1 LFHEFRSVPEFD
13 PFKEAWIMDNPT
25 PAAPPSPPP
34 TTPSGEPAP
43 DPAAIR
49 RAAWAGL
56 IGTALEQYDFVIYG
70 TASALIFSELFF
82 PNVSASVGILA
93 SFSTYAV
100 GFAARPLGG
109 LFFSRYGDRLGR
121 KWVLVATLLLMG
133 GSTLAIGLL
142 PTYGQVGLLAPVL
155 LLICRMGQGFGAGAE
170 QSGAAAL
177 LTETAAKGRRGRL
190 SSLVMTGAAL
200 GTALGAVAWILAQRL
215 SDDALM
221 TWGWRLVFGS
231 SLVVTVVAMVI
242 RRKLNESPVFKDLK
256 ERQAQQLQ
264 EKTESPVKDVLTKG
278 RKPMLLVLFMNFG
291 ISTQSYTYQVF
302 MASYLVTTVGV
313 DKDFV
318 PEVLLMGAICGG
330 IAAVCFGTLS
340 DRFGRKPVY
349 SLILSA
355 LVLLPAPTFV
365 ALNSGSKVAI
375 TVAVIVGFI
384 LACQGAVGVQM
395 SFFPELFG
403 NRYRYAGVT
412 LGREFSSVIGG
423 GVAPLICTALVTA
436 FSGSWVPV
444 AVYMMVV
451 TTVSLIATRMAP
463 ETRDRDLTLPY
474 DSTDPGHARARQ
486 ELALSGGERE
496 AGERMEKVG
505 D

>member
-1 LFHEFRSVPEFD
+1 
-13 PFKEAWIMDNPT
+13 MDSNTT
-25 PAAPPSPPP
+25 PAAAPLSPPAE
-34 TTPSGEPAP
+34 TPSGEPAA
-43 DPAAIR
+43 DPGAVR

-70 TASALIFSELFF
+70 TASALIFSDLFF

-142 PTYGQVGLLAPVL
+142 PTYGQVGLLAPIL

-170 QSGAAAL
+170 QSGGATL
-177 LTETAAKGRRGRL
+177 LTETAARGRRGRL
-190 SSLVMTGAAL
+190 SSLVMAGAAL
-200 GTALGAVAWILAQRL
+200 GTALGAVAWILVQRL

-221 TWGWRLVFGS
+221 SWGWRLVFGS
-231 SLVVTVVAMVI
+231 SLVVTIVAMVI
-242 RRKLNESPVFKDLK
+242 RRKLNESPVFQDLK
-256 ERQAQQLQ
+256 KQAERPV
-264 EKTESPVKDVLTKG
+264 SPVKEVFAHG
-278 RKPMLLVLFMNFG
+278 RRPMLLVLFMNFG

-313 DKDFV
+313 DKEFV
-318 PEVLLMGAICGG
+318 PEVLLLGAICGG
-330 IAAVCFGTLS
+330 IAAIGFGTLS
-340 DRFGRKPVY
+340 DRLGRKPVY
-349 SLILSA
+349 TLILSA

-365 ALNSGSKVAI
+365 ALNSGSKIAI
-375 TVAVIVGFI
+375 TVAIVVGFI

-395 SFFPELFG
+395 SYFPELFG

-436 FSGSWVPV
+436 FSGSWIPV
-444 AVYMMVV
+444 AVYMMLV
-451 TTVSLIATRMAP
+451 TTVSLITTRMAP
-463 ETRDRDLTLPY
+463 ETLDRDLNTPV
-474 DSTDPGHARARQ
+474 DSTDPAEIRARQ
-486 ELALSGGERE
+486 ERALSSGPLSA
-496 AGERMEKVG
+496 AG

>member
-1 LFHEFRSVPEFD
+1 
-13 PFKEAWIMDNPT
+13 MDHTT
-25 PAAPPSPPP
+25 PAVTPPSPPA
-34 TTPSGEPAP
+34 TTPSGEPTP
-43 DPAAIR
+43 EPAAVR

-121 KWVLVATLLLMG
+121 KWILVTTLLLMG

-142 PTYGQVGLLAPVL
+142 PTYGQVGLLAPIL

-215 SDDALM
+215 SDEALM
-221 TWGWRLVFGS
+221 SWGWRLVFGS
-231 SLVVTVVAMVI
+231 SLVVTVAAMII

-256 ERQAQQLQ
+256 EQQAQEQ
-264 EKTESPVKDVLTKG
+264 ERREKAASPVREVLTQG
-278 RKPMLLVLFMNFG
+278 RRPMLLVLFMNFG

-313 DKDFV
+313 PKDFV
-318 PEVLLMGAICGG
+318 PEVLLLGAICGG
-330 IAAVCFGTLS
+330 IAAICFGTLS
-340 DRFGRKPVY
+340 DRFGRRPVY
-349 SLILSA
+349 TLILSA

-375 TVAVIVGFI
+375 TVAIVVGFI

-436 FSGSWVPV
+436 FSGSWIPV
-444 AVYMMVV
+444 AVYMMLV

-474 DSTDPGHARARQ
+474 DSTDPGHVRARQ
-486 ELALSGGERE
+486 ERAPDRS
-496 AGERMEKVG
+496 AERMEKVG

>member
-1 LFHEFRSVPEFD
+1 MESNAIP
-13 PFKEAWIMDNPT
+13 A
-25 PAAPPSPPP
+25 AAPPSPSAPSP
-34 TTPSGEPAP
+34 STSGETTP
-43 DPAAIR
+43 DPAAVR

-82 PNVSASVGILA
+82 PNVSPSVGILA

-142 PTYGQVGLLAPVL
+142 PTYNQVGLLAPIL
-155 LLICRMGQGFGAGAE
+155 LLLFRMGQGFGAGAE
-170 QSGAAAL
+170 QSGGATL
-177 LTETAAKGRRGRL
+177 LTETAALGRRGRL

-200 GTALGAVAWILAQRL
+200 GTAMGAVAWILAQQL
-215 SDDALM
+215 SDEALM
-221 TWGWRLVFGS
+221 TWGWRAVFCS
-231 SLVVTVVAMVI
+231 SLVVTVAAMVI
-242 RRKLNESPVFKDLK
+242 RRKLNESPVFEDLK
-256 ERQAQQLQ
+256 EQQARPA
-264 EKTESPVKDVLTKG
+264 SPVKEVFRNGK
-278 RKPMLLVLFMNFG
+278 KPMFLVLFMNFG

-313 DKDFV
+313 DKKFV
-318 PEVLLMGAICGG
+318 PEVLLLGAICGG
-330 IAAVCFGTLS
+330 IAAFGFGTLS
-340 DRFGRKPVY
+340 DRIGRRPLY
-349 SLILSA
+349 TMILSA
-355 LVLLPAPTFV
+355 LVLLPAPTFM

-375 TVAVIVGFI
+375 TVAIVIGFI

-423 GVAPLICTALVTA
+423 GVAPLICTALITA
-436 FSGSWVPV
+436 FSGSWIPV
-444 AVYMMVV
+444 AVYMMLV
-451 TTVSLIATRMAP
+451 TTVSLIATRIAP
-463 ETRDRDLTLPY
+463 ETLNRDLNSPLN
-474 DSTDPGHARARQ
+474 STDPGAADEQREPAASAAAKETARA
-486 ELALSGGERE
+486 
-496 AGERMEKVG
+496 
-505 D
+505 

>member
-1 LFHEFRSVPEFD
+1 
-13 PFKEAWIMDNPT
+13 MDSNTT
-25 PAAPPSPPP
+25 PAAAPLSPPAE
-34 TTPSGEPAP
+34 TPSGEPAA
-43 DPAAIR
+43 DPGAVR

-70 TASALIFSELFF
+70 TASALIFSDLFF

-142 PTYGQVGLLAPVL
+142 PTYGQVGLLAPIL

-170 QSGAAAL
+170 QSGGATL
-177 LTETAAKGRRGRL
+177 LTETAARGRRGRL
-190 SSLVMTGAAL
+190 SSLVMAGAAL

-221 TWGWRLVFGS
+221 SWGWRLVFGS
-231 SLVVTVVAMVI
+231 SLVVTIVAMVI
-242 RRKLNESPVFKDLK
+242 RRKLNESPVFQDLK
-256 ERQAQQLQ
+256 KQAERPV
-264 EKTESPVKDVLTKG
+264 SPVKEVFAHG
-278 RKPMLLVLFMNFG
+278 RRPMLLVLFMNFG

-313 DKDFV
+313 DKEFV
-318 PEVLLMGAICGG
+318 PEVLLLGAICGG
-330 IAAVCFGTLS
+330 IAAIGFGTLS
-340 DRFGRKPVY
+340 DRLGRKPVY
-349 SLILSA
+349 TLILSA

-365 ALNSGSKVAI
+365 ALNSGSKIAI
-375 TVAVIVGFI
+375 TVAIVVGFI

-395 SFFPELFG
+395 SYFPELFG

-436 FSGSWVPV
+436 FSGSWIPV
-444 AVYMMVV
+444 AVYMTLV
-451 TTVSLIATRMAP
+451 TTVSLITTRMAP
-463 ETRDRDLTLPY
+463 ETLDRDLNTPV
-474 DSTDPGHARARQ
+474 DSTDPAEIRARQ
-486 ELALSGGERE
+486 ERALSSGPLSA
-496 AGERMEKVG
+496 AG

>member
-1 LFHEFRSVPEFD
+1 
-13 PFKEAWIMDNPT
+13 MDNPT
-25 PAAPPSPPP
+25 PAAAPPSPET

-142 PTYGQVGLLAPVL
+142 PTYGQVGLLAPIL

-215 SDDALM
+215 SDEALM
-221 TWGWRLVFGS
+221 SWGWRLVFGS
-231 SLVVTVVAMVI
+231 SLVVTVAAMII

-256 ERQAQQLQ
+256 EQRAQNEASR
-264 EKTESPVKDVLTKG
+264 EKPASPVREVLTRG
-278 RKPMLLVLFMNFG
+278 RRPMLLVLFMNFG

-313 DKDFV
+313 DKEFV
-318 PEVLLMGAICGG
+318 PEVLLVGAVCGG
-330 IAAVCFGTLS
+330 IAAICFGTLS

-349 SLILSA
+349 TLILSA

-375 TVAVIVGFI
+375 TVAIVIGFI

-436 FSGSWVPV
+436 FSGSWIPV
-444 AVYMMVV
+444 AVYMTLV

-474 DSTDPGHARARQ
+474 DSTDPGHLRAQQEGASARPTGR
-486 ELALSGGERE
+486 L
-496 AGERMEKVG
+496 EKVG